1 MRAAIFLL
9 HKGQKCLLLL
19 SSFISAKKTS
29 FYGVCGFEPLNRS
42 KKMVCF
48 DTKYHLILIY
58 TVTCNNS
65 FHFKSLVTN
74 NWMIWM
80 KIGILKSTK
89 AYSTLISNISIIQ
102 FANKIQFFTSLFRN
116 ENFLFSFSERNFWI
130 KSDEAVS
137 LHEMVPLT
145 HQLYL

>member
-1 MRAAIFLL
+1 MRAVIFLL

-58 TVTCNNS
+58 TVACNNS

-74 NWMIWM
+74 YWMIWM
-80 KIGILKSTK
+80 KIGILKVHK
-89 AYSTLISNISIIQ
+89 SI
-102 FANKIQFFTSLFRN
+102 FNTFLTSL
-116 ENFLFSFSERNFWI
+116 LLSLPI
-130 KSDEAVS
+130 KSSS
-137 LHEMVPLT
+137 LPLSSRMRT
-145 HQLYL
+145 FCFLSQRGTFG